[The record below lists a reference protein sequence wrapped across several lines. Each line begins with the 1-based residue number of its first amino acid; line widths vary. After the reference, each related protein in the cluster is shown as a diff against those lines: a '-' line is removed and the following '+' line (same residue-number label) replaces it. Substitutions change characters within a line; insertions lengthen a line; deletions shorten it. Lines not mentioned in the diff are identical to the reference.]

1 MMKKLLLVATAALA
15 LTGCAVQ
22 RFDVQPATQ
31 DAAAY
36 NDSQSFWV
44 YGVGQTEEIDAAKV
58 CGGAKKVQRVETQ
71 VTAANAALIFVTLGI
86 YAPRQIRV
94 FCIR

>member
-1 MMKKLLLVATAALA
+1 MKKLVMLAAAALA

-22 RFDVQPATQ
+22 RFDLQPATQ

-36 NDSQSFWV
+36 NDAQSFWV

-71 VTAANAALIFVTLGI
+71 VTAGNAVLTAVTLGI

-94 FCIR
+94 FCLR

>member
-1 MMKKLLLVATAALA
+1 MKKLVMVAAAALA

-22 RFDVQPATQ
+22 RFDLRPANQ
-31 DAAAY
+31 DAPAY

-44 YGVGQTEEIDAAKV
+44 GGIGQTEEIDAAKV
-58 CGGAKKVQRVETQ
+58 CGTSHKVQRVETQ
-71 VTAANAALIFVTLGI
+71 VTAGNAALTFLTLGI